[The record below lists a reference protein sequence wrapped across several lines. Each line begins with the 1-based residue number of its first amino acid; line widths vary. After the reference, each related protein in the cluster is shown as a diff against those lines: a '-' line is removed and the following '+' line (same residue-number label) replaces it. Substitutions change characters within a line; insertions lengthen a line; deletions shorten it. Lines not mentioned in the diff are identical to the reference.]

1 MKMKDN
7 LDLHTHTIASGHA
20 YNTINEM
27 IEAASRRGL
36 SVYGI
41 TEHAPAMA
49 GSCTLMYFMNLKA
62 LPRERSGMTVLY
74 GAELNILDFDGH
86 VDMPDRTLA
95 EMDITVASMHTPC
108 FKGGTA
114 AENTRAYLNVMKHP
128 YINVIGHPDDG
139 RYPVDYKAL
148 VEGAREYNV
157 LLEVNNS
164 SLSPNSFRDHARE
177 NYLKMLEYC
186 KEFETPVV
194 MDSDAHV
201 DLDVGNHT
209 LVLEVLKEADFPEDL
224 VANAHPEIL
233 KKYANYYKR

>member
-1 MKMKDN
+1 MKDYV
-7 LDLHTHTIASGHA
+7 DLHTHTIASGHA

-27 IEAASRRGL
+27 VEAASGQGITI
-36 SVYGI
+36 YGI

-62 LPRERSGMTVLY
+62 LPRERKGITVLY

-95 EMDITVASMHTPC
+95 EMDVTVASMHTPC
-108 FKGGTA
+108 LKGGTA

-128 YINVIGHPDDG
+128 YINIIGHPDDG

-148 VEGAREYNV
+148 AEGAREYGV

-177 NYLKMLEYC
+177 NYLKMLEWC

-201 DLDVGNHT
+201 DLDVGNHS
-209 LVLEVLKEADFPEDL
+209 LARELLKEAGFPEHL
-224 VANAHPEIL
+224 VVNVCPQLL